1 MSRQQPAF
9 SQKQDQIRIN
19 LIRDFAEHVRGW
31 LISASE
37 PLRYSK
43 RAVDKVASD
52 PYRLISWYLGVTR
65 RLIPARPRT
74 IHKSK
79 EFSCPEKHKDALV
92 QIERVTREGEPLSSY
107 ISRDILQ
114 LKNVDVM
121 LNYLGVHHLHLGD
134 HIDQKGSNKGFI
146 KRTTS
151 LLYSLFTDTDA
162 YFIDVMDHDSFG
174 SQMVIDI
181 VHENWPELLYKF
193 RMTEVKSVYPPLSAE
208 QRFDLTC
215 AGYSTLV
222 TTRDGTVYM
231 PPGGGVMYSGDNA
244 DDIREANR
252 LCNHLHQLQTSITR
266 FIEGSKGGEGGV
278 PYKFPIELRLCF
290 IDGDICAKDV
300 KSGDIYWVAEY
311 GVVRMRAVESDGG

>member
-1 MSRQQPAF
+1 MSRQRPAYP
-9 SQKQDQIRIN
+9 QKPDQIRIN
-19 LIRDFAEHVRGW
+19 LVRDFAEHVRGW
-31 LISASE
+31 LLSASP

-43 RAVDKVASD
+43 RAVDKAAGD

-65 RLIPARPRT
+65 RLIPARPRA

-92 QIERVTREGEPLSSY
+92 KIERVTREGAPLNAY

-121 LNYLGVHHLHLGD
+121 LNYLGIHHLHLGE
-134 HIDQKGSNKGFI
+134 HIDKKGSNKGFI
-146 KRTTS
+146 RRTTS
-151 LLYSLFTDTDA
+151 LLYSFFTDTDA
-162 YFIDVMDHDSFG
+162 YFIDVMDHESFG
-174 SQMVIDI
+174 SQMVIDM
-181 VHENWPELLYKF
+181 VHENWPELLDEF
-193 RMTEVKSVYPPLSAE
+193 RMTDVESVYPPLSAE
-208 QRFDLTC
+208 DRFGLTC

-222 TTRDGTVYM
+222 TTKDGTVYM

-252 LCNHLHQLQTSITR
+252 LCNHLHKLQTSITR
-266 FIEGSKGGEGGV
+266 FIEGSIGSEGAV
-278 PYKFPIELRLCF
+278 PYYFPIELRLCF
-290 IDGDICAKDV
+290 IDNDICAKDV

-311 GVVRMRAVESDGG
+311 GVVRMCVAESDGG